1 VSQRIRS
8 TYSYVGWDTHQT
20 IDPAREA
27 SCSFSSLVL
36 GSQTSARSALA
47 EVPRLVCIAAGSARY
62 LHMARPKLRHKKSL
76 ESTRTTLMILSLIF
90 DIFLLLSLIISA
102 ETQAARSRDRIS
114 SSLSESDD
122 ELLVEFFR
130 VFFILKRTK

>member
-1 VSQRIRS
+1 
-8 TYSYVGWDTHQT
+8 
-20 IDPAREA
+20 
-27 SCSFSSLVL
+27 
-36 GSQTSARSALA
+36 
-47 EVPRLVCIAAGSARY
+47 
-62 LHMARPKLRHKKSL
+62 
-76 ESTRTTLMILSLIF
+76 MILSLIF